1 MVRLAADLLWKSPH
15 LFNAI
20 KEGELALA
28 GNKMAVIEIL
38 GANED
43 QFDTIDLF
51 DNEIVKLENVPYLSR
66 LGTMLINNNRI
77 TRINPNIGASLL
89 RKLHTLVLTD
99 NIIVNLVE
107 IEPLASLPK
116 LQFLSLLDNN
126 NTKKA
131 NYRLYVINKLKS
143 LWVLDFKKVKNKVT
157 FFFFPM

>member
-1 MVRLAADLLWKSPH
+1 
-15 LFNAI
+15 
-20 KEGELALA
+20 
-28 GNKMAVIEIL
+28 MAVIEIL

-66 LGTMLINNNRI
+66 LE
-77 TRINPNIGASLL
+77 LL

-143 LWVLDFKKVKNKVT
+143 LWVLDFKKVKNK
-157 FFFFPM
+157 